1 MRAMDSVLFLH
12 PPLNGFVSGG
22 NRYNQRMIARAQRLG
37 FPLRSSGISAP
48 GPLIWAREALA
59 VAHADGIRLW
69 DSLLMADYPF
79 MLQPSRCV
87 DAWLMHSLPS
97 LNPGLS
103 ADAAAVARRLED
115 TIAAS
120 SGLFLATGKS
130 LAGELLRR
138 YPNSRVWVCEPGI
151 DANYAWVGRVRS
163 RRAAPRSGVE
173 LLTVAN
179 LLPAKGYQELVTM
192 LRRLMHFSW
201 RWHIVGSGGADRDF
215 AARFLAEIRDLVECG
230 RIIWHGALE
239 PAPLAALMGQADLYL
254 SASHFESYGMA
265 VAEAVAAGLEVIA
278 TEVGDAARII
288 DRSRA
293 GVCVPVGRPE
303 LFAQCVADRLEAA
316 RQGRAARDTA
326 PRPYRRWGQAFA
338 TFAAALDAI
347 GQSRHRR

>member
-12 PPLNGFVSGG
+12 PPLDGIVSGG
-22 NRYNQRMIARAQRLG
+22 NRYNQRMIARAHRLG

-48 GPLIWAREALA
+48 APLLGARMALA
-59 VAHADGIRLW
+59 VAEVDGIRLW
-69 DSLLMADYPF
+69 DSLLMAAYSFVPR
-79 MLQPSRCV
+79 PSRCV

-120 SGLFLATGKS
+120 SGLFLATGQS
-130 LAGELLRR
+130 LAAELMRR
-138 YPNSRVWVCEPGI
+138 YPNSRVWVCEPGV

-163 RRAAPRSGVE
+163 RRAAARSGVE

-215 AARFLAEIRDLVECG
+215 AASFLAASRDLIESG
-230 RIIWHGALE
+230 RIVWHGALE

-278 TEVGDAARII
+278 TEVGDAARIV
-288 DRSRA
+288 DCSRA
-293 GVCVPVGRPE
+293 GVCVPAGRSE
-303 LFAQCVADRLEAA
+303 LFAQCVADWLEAA
-316 RQGRAARDTA
+316 PQVRAARDRA
-326 PRPYRRWGQAFA
+326 PRPYRRWGRAFA